1 LYWLPIIDT
10 REAPSA
16 PKIQEPL
23 THDKRPEATP
33 HNEVG
38 WGIPH
43 GSRSQNQFMR
53 TQPKRLTYLGTTDLA
68 ARRIPVGSW
77 IYDLTEGVLAHEEW
91 QV

>member
-33 HNEVG
+33 HDEVA
-38 WGIPH
+38 WRIPH
-43 GSRSQNQFMR
+43 GSRSQNQLMR
-53 TQPKRLTYLGTTDLA
+53 TQPKRLTYLRTTDLA
-68 ARRIPVGSW
+68 ARRIPMVSW
-77 IYDLTEGVLAHEEW
+77 IHNFGEGVLAREEW
-91 QV
+91 HV